1 MNKITTI
8 YYKLTGIFI
17 LVILFNSNNLFGQK
31 FTEYEVKSAYLFNFT
46 KFVEWPASA
55 FENSNSPYVIGIY
68 KNDGFG
74 LVLNNTISGR
84 QVNGRNVIIKYF
96 DKPQEINDC
105 HILFFP
111 KISKYELIN
120 VLKVLEKKPILT
132 VGNGIED
139 FCETGGIINFSQQ
152 YSRYR
157 FEINND
163 IALKAKIKISSKLL
177 VLAKIISEDEVK
189 F

>member
-1 MNKITTI
+1 LKYSYSK
-8 YYKLTGIFI
+8 YYKFVSLLILTFI
-17 LVILFNSNNLFGQK
+17 LSANLFSQK

-46 KFVEWPASA
+46 KFVEWPQSA
-55 FENSNSPYVIGIY
+55 FKNDDSPYIIGIY

-74 LVLNNTISGR
+74 VVLNNTIRGR
-84 QVNGRNVIIKYF
+84 IVNGRKVIIKYF
-96 DKPQEINDC
+96 NNPQEIKDC

-111 KISKYELIN
+111 KISKSELIN
-120 VLKVLEKKPILT
+120 VNRAIDRKPILT
-132 VGNGIED
+132 VGNGIEG
-139 FCETGGIINFSQQ
+139 FCETGGVINFSQQ

-163 IALKAKIKISSKLL
+163 IALKARIKISSKLL
-177 VLAKIISEDEVK
+177 VLAKIISEDEIK

>member
-1 MNKITTI
+1 MDRGLIKYHKLFLAFTFIVFFI
-8 YYKLTGIFI
+8 Y
-17 LVILFNSNNLFGQK
+17 NNIYAQK

-46 KFVEWPASA
+46 KFVEWPESA
-55 FENSNSPYVIGIY
+55 FQNEDSPYIIGIY

-74 LVLNNTISGR
+74 AVLSNTIRGR
-84 QVNGRNVIIKYF
+84 QVNGRSVIIKYF
-96 DKPQEINDC
+96 SNPNEIKDC

-111 KISKYELIN
+111 SLTKYELI
-120 VLKVLEKKPILT
+120 KVLNQVEKKPILT
-132 VGNGIED
+132 VGNAIED

-152 YSRYR
+152 YSRFR

-163 IALKAKIKISSKLL
+163 VALKSKIKISSKLL